1 MMFYIEEPTFKEW
14 CNSDSPDSHLS
25 VDTDYKQF
33 QWITDGENFVKF
45 QEDNKRENDRSPIV
59 LYPVQ
64 YAKIPRFHHLYYLA
78 GSYTKVLDYN
88 GKSISDDSIK
98 D

>member
-45 QEDNKRENDRSPIV
+45 
-59 LYPVQ
+59 
-64 YAKIPRFHHLYYLA
+64 
-78 GSYTKVLDYN
+78 
-88 GKSISDDSIK
+88 
-98 D
+98 